1 MLCRSFSL
9 ARALGIERIWGQHLQ
24 FGSAPQRLV
33 CQDSQMEKA
42 FFRIVPDK
50 TYIGADVDGWSL
62 SSAVPSLYQ
71 FLPSLAI
78 LPNFKCSFKDLTINL
93 TKERLVLYFLI
104 AILSPLFCDFVSILA
119 KVLRRQVSP

>member
-1 MLCRSFSL
+1 
-9 ARALGIERIWGQHLQ
+9 
-24 FGSAPQRLV
+24 
-33 CQDSQMEKA
+33 MEKA

-62 SSAVPSLYQ
+62 SSVVPSLYQ
-71 FLPSLAI
+71 FLPSLGI

-119 KVLRRQVSP
+119 KVLRRQVSPR